1 MSEPSLD
8 RARLSIDEGH
18 HSRALRKTGTEA
30 RKPGRSAQWD
40 PNGLLCLFERTA
52 WPIVAPEPGAR
63 PPREAVRVDVDA
75 RMRGMWR

>member
-1 MSEPSLD
+1 M
-8 RARLSIDEGH
+8 EGIIH
-18 HSRALRKTGTEA
+18 APCAKPALRPESRDALLTA
-30 RKPGRSAQWD
+30 IA
-40 PNGLLCLFERTA
+40 NGLLCLFERTA